1 MSCSLSRVTVI
12 LTLGLNDAHDN
23 KTTDIEVIACSPMS
37 RLRKVNL
44 MAGTP
49 DFTGFTLGFSV
60 FLGIYFA
67 VRAERGKGN
76 AVRV

>member
-37 RLRKVNL
+37 RLRK
-44 MAGTP
+44 GKP
-49 DFTGFTLGFSV
+49 DGWNSGFH
-60 FLGIYFA
+60 
-67 VRAERGKGN
+67 
-76 AVRV
+76 RV

>member
-1 MSCSLSRVTVI
+1 
-12 LTLGLNDAHDN
+12 
-23 KTTDIEVIACSPMS
+23 
-37 RLRKVNL
+37 

-49 DFTGFTLGFSV
+49 DFTGFTLGFFV
-60 FLGIYFA
+60 FLDIYFA

>member
-37 RLRKVNL
+37 RLRK
-44 MAGTP
+44 GKP
-49 DFTGFTLGFSV
+49 DGWNSGFHRVYTRFFCFS
-60 FLGIYFA
+60 
-67 VRAERGKGN
+67 
-76 AVRV
+76 